1 MPKVVPKVV
10 RRSTSS
16 DSGAPARKRSR
27 SSYDEPKETLPQ
39 GPGFLRSITLK
50 NFMCHEHLNFK
61 LNERINF
68 IKGQNGSG
76 KSAVLTAVMVG
87 LGARAATTD
96 RGSNIKGLI
105 RTGQKSAVISLT
117 LDNSGYDAFSPE
129 KYGGHITIERSL
141 KDSGGS
147 TYRISSEK
155 ESRLRPM
162 QKGELATIT
171 DGLGV
176 QVDNPLVILTQETS
190 KNFLRGEDPKKK
202 YRLFLDATR
211 LTTIERWYEKA
222 RRNEKITR
230 QAIESKQK
238 SLVALKEEVKKWERE
253 ANLHKNRADMKRK
266 IATLKANL
274 LWAKVIEEE
283 KKLDLV
289 NQEKEKKENEVV
301 RFRTEKERLTRKV
314 EEKGELPDLL
324 AQLDRERA
332 EQTARADQLT
342 GQLRELAA
350 QKRDTGLQI
359 RRAEDMARVS
369 AEERDTLR
377 AEIERQ
383 RRETQPDYE
392 AEAAQRRRERDALA
406 DQLKELQATE
416 KTRAAHLQQVTGSV
430 RQQREE
436 LRQSEAELEEM
447 ERKRRELEAQQRQYR
462 SSQAD
467 PRAVFGPWVAAVER
481 DIEAAVQQRR
491 LRKKPIGP
499 VGAFVRVKAGYEEWK
514 PLVET
519 CLAGLLRAYLVD
531 DKGDLPLVAAI
542 LKKHT
547 QNERDRPRAIA
558 SKFLA
563 EVHDIS
569 TKGINTSSGQ
579 HVSVWSVLE
588 IDNPVVANAV
598 IDQARAESVL
608 LLRTEAEARAQMAD
622 RQRVPRGCAQAL
634 TQAGFRYFPDP
645 NYRTY
650 PVNVPRQARYL
661 QVSMEE
667 VISDLALQLQEL
679 RHKAQTATNHLEP
692 AQAALRE
699 SQRQESESKRLLDDA
714 RRRQGE
720 LRRKI
725 RELESHEDP
734 EPVNLQA
741 LEEEVNVLD
750 LKIEEHKAEVPA
762 LMEKRSNIMEKIN
775 DCQKTLDE
783 ARAAVQAKLDEVGE
797 LRSQQDAVDTLKSK
811 LRRLQDMLDA
821 REQKLM
827 ELTESVNQQEEVT
840 RQATAT
846 ATANGGE
853 RTNPTKTVQE
863 LQNRIVGLSRTLE
876 DDSRQPKMSA
886 EEAMDRFQTE
896 QLKYQQVEEQIDSWK
911 TALDTLAQM
920 MNERDEKLK
929 NLRTSL
935 GSRVTSHFHT
945 ILEARGFG
953 GRLDFQHQ
961 NQKLE
966 IEVSPGR
973 LDGGG
978 QTARAT
984 CQLSG
989 GERSFSTI
997 AFLMAMWSVVVS
1009 PFRMLDEY
1017 DVFMDDAN
1025 RRLGHDMLVT
1035 NALALKSQFAFF
1047 TPLSIMGSHE
1057 DDDRISLMQ

>member
-1 MPKVVPKVV
+1 MSSPQSCARTGEPLWFYSAEERPPSGTKMPKVVPKVV

-155 ESRLRPM
+155 APSQYAYRSRHSTEDALIDAVEWMTRHVDDGDVVAVTSIDLSRAFDSVDHDVLLRKLCWALRDPHAPPAIRSLFVPQSRLRPM

-314 EEKGELPDLL
+314 EEKGELRDLL

-342 GQLRELAA
+342 AQLRELAA

-392 AEAAQRRRERDALA
+392 AEAAQRRRERDELT

-430 RQQREE
+430 KQQREE
-436 LRQSEAELEEM
+436 LRQSEAELQEM
-447 ERKRRELEAQQRQYR
+447 ERKLRELELQQRQYR

-481 DIEAAVQQRR
+481 DIETAVQQRR

-679 RHKAQTATNHLEP
+679 RPRRRRHQPPGAGPGGSPRVPAAGVRVQATP
-692 AQAALRE
+692 
-699 SQRQESESKRLLDDA
+699 DDA

-750 LKIEEHKAEVPA
+750 RKIEEHKAEVPA
-762 LMEKRSNIMEKIN
+762 LMEK
-775 DCQKTLDE
+775 
-783 ARAAVQAKLDEVGE
+783 
-797 LRSQQDAVDTLKSK
+797 
-811 LRRLQDMLDA
+811 
-821 REQKLM
+821 
-827 ELTESVNQQEEVT
+827 
-840 RQATAT
+840 
-846 ATANGGE
+846 
-853 RTNPTKTVQE
+853 
-863 LQNRIVGLSRTLE
+863 
-876 DDSRQPKMSA
+876 
-886 EEAMDRFQTE
+886 
-896 QLKYQQVEEQIDSWK
+896 
-911 TALDTLAQM
+911 
-920 MNERDEKLK
+920 
-929 NLRTSL
+929 
-935 GSRVTSHFHT
+935 
-945 ILEARGFG
+945 
-953 GRLDFQHQ
+953 
-961 NQKLE
+961 
-966 IEVSPGR
+966 
-973 LDGGG
+973 
-978 QTARAT
+978 
-984 CQLSG
+984 
-989 GERSFSTI
+989 
-997 AFLMAMWSVVVS
+997 
-1009 PFRMLDEY
+1009 
-1017 DVFMDDAN
+1017 
-1025 RRLGHDMLVT
+1025 
-1035 NALALKSQFAFF
+1035 
-1047 TPLSIMGSHE
+1047 
-1057 DDDRISLMQ
+1057 